1 MKNNPLKLAS
11 LLLYSQF
18 GWALQALD
26 EHQLSNVT
34 GEGLGATFDNV
45 VLYSG
50 NLGQPDDFEIKL
62 YLDEGDQSQSDFIRI
77 SELRLNKSG
86 EEPGL
91 VSSGGRFGT
100 YLDSFKLASLVDVQE
115 SYGAK
120 RSHTVFQTAFPA
132 ADLSQV
138 ERSFL
143 KFGRTN
149 GLSYLSS
156 GSHDASRHATLPNGF
171 FPVPVE
177 RNDNGKRFTTDFVNL
192 PIGSVVGLGNLLSV
206 GNSFNAS
213 AALFE
218 SELDKATDKFDLHLR
233 VDSVTDV
240 NRNSGFDDQFLASV
254 DLLGMRLYGTQTN
267 IWARSV
273 NESGNNSGLS
283 LAMSTG
289 LVADSIQINADPNG
303 ALGSQLSLDGVDA
316 YLPLGTID
324 QPLTISTVEFQQ
336 QERYNWVTEPELRS
350 DGSRNPNA
358 GQRQASSLLPATTQL
373 RLEIS
378 ALPQLAG
385 QAEQGHI
392 TVRQLSFGDPNDP
405 EIITGVEDI
414 YLRDANGRII
424 KKVDDVKHRA
434 FVPKTVIYNE
444 QVEAYNQANP
454 GAQIPYIPNENVI
467 ELRGIEIQRLVITTQ
482 DLNRV
487 CDVCITN

>member
-1 MKNNPLKLAS
+1 MKIIIITGLWLPYCAL
-11 LLLYSQF
+11 
-18 GWALQALD
+18 ALQALD

-62 YLDEGDQSQSDFIRI
+62 YLDEGDQAQSDFIRI

-86 EEPGL
+86 KEPGL
-91 VSSGGRFGT
+91 VTSGGRFGT

-132 ADLSQV
+132 ADLSQI

-143 KFGRTN
+143 QFGRAN

-177 RNDNGKRFTTDFVNL
+177 RNDNGKRFTTDFVDL
-192 PIGSVVGLGNLLSV
+192 PIGSVVGLGNLLSL
-206 GNSFNAS
+206 GNSFDTS

-218 SELDKATDKFDLHLR
+218 SELDKATDKFDLHFR
-233 VDSVTDV
+233 VDSVTDA
-240 NRNSGFDDQFLASV
+240 NRNSSYNDQFLAAL
-254 DLLGMRLYGTQTN
+254 DLKGMRLYGTQTN

-303 ALGSQLSLDGVDA
+303 ALGSRLSLDGVDA

-336 QERYNWVTEPELRS
+336 QKRYQWTT
-350 DGSRNPNA
+350 DGSGERTNLEAP
-358 GQRQASSLLPATTQL
+358 TTQL

>member
-1 MKNNPLKLAS
+1 MKKIIIAGLCLPYCAL
-11 LLLYSQF
+11 
-18 GWALQALD
+18 ALQALD
-26 EHQLSNVT
+26 ENQLSNVT

-50 NLGQPDDFEIKL
+50 DLGQPDDFEIKL

-100 YLDSFKLASLVDVQE
+100 YLDSFNLASLVDVQE

-132 ADLSQV
+132 ADLSQI

-143 KFGRTN
+143 QFGRAN

-177 RNDNGKRFTTDFVNL
+177 RNDNGKRFTTDFVDL

-254 DLLGMRLYGTQTN
+254 DLLGMRLYGTQAN

-303 ALGSQLSLDGVDA
+303 ALGSRLSLDGVDA

-336 QERYNWVTEPELRS
+336 QKRYQWTT
-350 DGSRNPNA
+350 DGSGARTNLEAP
-358 GQRQASSLLPATTQL
+358 TTQL

-414 YLRDANGRII
+414 YLRDDNGRII